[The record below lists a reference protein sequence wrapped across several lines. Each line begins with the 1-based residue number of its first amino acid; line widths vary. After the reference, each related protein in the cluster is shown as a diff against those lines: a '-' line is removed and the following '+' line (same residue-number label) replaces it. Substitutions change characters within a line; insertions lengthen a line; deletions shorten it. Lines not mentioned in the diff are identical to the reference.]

1 MKISVRARTKTA
13 ARACLLAC
21 LLGAGFGGKRGPKK
35 ISASL
40 FMDIWQ
46 HDCRDSAKVSKTD
59 TEPDGI
65 FFVS

>member
-13 ARACLLAC
+13 ACACLLAWC
-21 LLGAGFGGKRGPKK
+21 RPDLVAKVARKK